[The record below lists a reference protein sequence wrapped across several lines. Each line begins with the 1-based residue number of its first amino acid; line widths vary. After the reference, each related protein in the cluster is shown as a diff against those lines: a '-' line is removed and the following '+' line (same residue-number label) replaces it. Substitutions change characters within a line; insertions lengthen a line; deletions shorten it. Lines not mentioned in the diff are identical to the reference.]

1 MNNMGRHGAEMPES
15 RFIRE
20 YWCLVKAAVPVLWI
34 LSFDHPEDDITSS
47 AKMKRVLPALQ
58 SLHFILAGIATALSI
73 LLHLCLNSFPMP
85 CCFRCQFVERLKI
98 LGFLRNYSS

>member
-1 MNNMGRHGAEMPES
+1 MQKGAYRKEHQCL
-15 RFIRE
+15 IRM
-20 YWCLVKAAVPVLWI
+20 AVAVLWI

-47 AKMKRVLPALQ
+47 AKIKRVLPALQ